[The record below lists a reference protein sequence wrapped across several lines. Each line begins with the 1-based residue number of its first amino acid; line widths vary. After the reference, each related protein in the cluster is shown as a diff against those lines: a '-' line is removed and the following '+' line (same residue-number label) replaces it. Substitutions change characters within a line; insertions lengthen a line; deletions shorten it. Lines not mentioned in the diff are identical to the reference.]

1 MAGPGGGVA
10 SPPPS
15 RAAAVRARGA
25 RGRGR
30 SRPPSGSSA
39 WRRSTEK
46 EGSRSWRGG
55 EATEEMEK
63 EYREKSEKIQTREQ
77 QEVYRGGGE
86 STGGEAGRER
96 NYITILEKYL
106 IDACLIINASVNTK
120 ACAGYWLRKSISKC
134 FVPPLIGR

>member
-1 MAGPGGGVA
+1 MLRRLLHGLQQFELVAREGAAGHALRLVALRGVEVPKRKVLVPGG
-10 SPPPS
+10 
-15 RAAAVRARGA
+15 
-25 RGRGR
+25 
-30 SRPPSGSSA
+30 
-39 WRRSTEK
+39 
-46 EGSRSWRGG
+46 GG